1 MDKDYIAGYSYDE
14 WIKLE
19 NEFLNDY
26 ETSTTYNK
34 SFGELI
40 SEILEGETYMSFAD
54 KTHLSAN
61 MLYPI
66 NEQVRDFA

>member
-40 SEILEGETYMSFAD
+40 SEILEEKLTC
-54 KTHLSAN
+54 HLR
-61 MLYPI
+61 I
-66 NEQVRDFA
+66 KHI